1 MPITMQDCNVSSH
14 LNVSN
19 EVNEVLDELVGTVK
33 VFGPFN
39 DKINMYS
46 LLNEIGFKRG
56 LKDLISKDTTLLDK
70 FNSLGIKI
78 DDITKM
84 KAEDYRKMINQIIQI
99 NQIKGYIR
107 DTYLDRHPSVSNTS
121 TKSKVNGFDS
131 GTIRQLAYRE
141 VANTLLIKHIEN
153 KNSSSKRS
161 KDEVISSVTAE
172 ILDRFFNSV
181 VDHAITNNK
190 TFVSGR
196 QKDNILKRRYNA
208 LSGEAKELQSK
219 LEGLQKKKE
228 ELLDEYDEIPEEL
241 EDRTKE
247 QNIRY
252 TEIQNELRDI
262 KKISEDTK
270 SKLNSIVM
278 DKAISAIALMK
289 EVYTTRSVYDTRY
302 RNYANLVDQ
311 LLRNPGEFIRDSL
324 SIGGFQDLLKEYT
337 NNIDELMDYEE
348 YSDKNV
354 LVDEDSFKIDDSRD
368 TSTKNWNDALPKD
381 FNELVK
387 SDNRLYLSTIP
398 KLTKDGK
405 YDTDNEL
412 GINEFLDYDTVVTNI
427 IANVSTA
434 SPEAFLDTIQRLS
447 QRVPQLAGLKKIIED
462 CENDYGLFFRL
473 FTQFDYSIQNKLKID
488 IGNNSAV
495 RLANPK
501 TKTLTHNFYTLT
513 NQVRFTKYHAYST
526 TDVNELSVIG
536 NVNRRVTLN
545 EQSRLFYTNR
555 IKQIFRRV
563 FNNFDEQIIDNFI
576 EDRTVNDVDRQIQ
589 KLAASTIQLLNS
601 IKSYTDKYLELID
614 EQKRKINEEKA
625 EKENNVETI
634 ASLITESEAEQE
646 NRARFELD
654 ETALSNENDKIS
666 TAIYRICQMINNYGL
681 AQNEYT
687 SVGVKGNRASD
698 IIKNSYISRL
708 NDIMAYSERKNKE
721 LGIAYDNPYRGL
733 DILYDKVG
741 KGDRTSN
748 QFAFHPVIY
757 GVNIGGIKVPGI
769 FDLSKGGIGYSPNA
783 KLLLESELFE
793 GVDAG
798 NKFRNVDYA
807 GMSGNDYFITRFLMF
822 FRPRTII
829 TENGR
834 QRGIKGNDFANYF
847 LRVPSDA
854 THNYTMRYLKLRNE
868 QVEASVAT
876 HLKQELCNFV
886 TNLNNV
892 FEFNKQT
899 NRWELTTDVDK
910 LFTYAHCERK
920 NGKVVLERDGEL
932 VGNFFNFRKFF
943 TVNGKDYNRLIKD
956 AFSLYGANGLIKNDH
971 GVLYIDTASD
981 IYKQLVKTVE
991 SKGMTKIRFN
1001 DTREF
1006 DNEFLRIAREWTSE
1020 YLNDAKISLKN
1031 EIDRL
1036 RETDGYYAEGSE
1048 VTDGIF
1054 TDKDIDNFLLNEVNM
1069 NMNFDELIEGNYGY
1083 YKDSQT
1089 FLKRT
1094 KQNQAGGASFN
1105 VGGIGMEFEPL
1116 STIKLK
1122 GKDLTVVSSD
1132 GKTQFKASNGSN
1144 LEIRNGFKAVTIK
1157 NSIRG
1162 SKRYDSLHKE
1172 MVDTFT
1178 RQLQR
1183 QNETRK
1189 VKLTDEEIKNRAIK
1203 YATASVRAFYGRA
1216 EEREGTT
1223 VNDAQSYIT
1232 LDEFIRRTYIDGSFQ
1247 QYEPLFIKLKQL
1259 EQDVKDGKDID
1270 LSEYDFDAIQ
1280 AKIQVQ
1286 KNFYYDQMYDDVTE
1300 NYYSRQIKN
1309 AEFVLIKGLLGE
1321 GSELDKLYDI
1331 MVEHGIDQINTDET
1345 SKASNKE
1352 TLIYWDDNG
1361 NINENF
1367 ASGIDKNSE
1376 VYYYR
1381 YLYKQQD
1388 NPEHMKNMTNKFG
1401 LQAQVKIP
1409 DNIDLTN
1416 PYMRDQLTSY
1426 FDAYSTKIHNSYLDL
1441 LDNMGYKL
1449 NEEGR
1454 VVNKSDGSEELNAEE
1469 FYMRAMEEAVRLGVN
1484 SQFMEFLMPYNPDG
1498 TPKMDNSMNLVS
1510 NKIENIFQALYNSS
1524 ITRQKIPGWHAVQV
1538 TSVGTSQELQFH
1550 PEGYYNEKEHKYV
1563 TIKEYEK
1570 LENKDGYEKTNL
1582 PYIEIRIPRWSKDIP
1597 KDIPEEQ
1604 LIALLEEAKLDK
1616 QLIYRIPTE
1625 GKQSIAIAK
1634 VVGFIDDV
1642 YGSTVLLPDEWVT
1655 KTGADFDTD
1664 SVYSMYHHIRY
1675 DKRNGKFIKE
1685 KYFTLDENLSEEEK
1699 ESALELQYRKFIR
1712 SKLKEKVEKQ
1722 KITSSDRDKAWQ
1734 EAYDKISGAERR
1746 EELKREFKDL
1756 QNEESEVWEY
1766 IPESIQNRIK
1776 KYHADNK
1783 SAQESQLGYS
1793 DGEVKAVEYSAA
1805 EAYIN
1810 QLIGT
1815 NRILSEALN
1824 DKNLGKQEKQDI
1836 QDLIDINEDIID
1848 NVREQGERFDLE
1860 DVKKEYESN
1869 IDELKAEYRLLNKQ
1883 EFEEVVKQAGLPS
1896 FEEFKELPVE
1906 RMNTREG
1913 LDNHIID
1920 SLINIM
1926 ADPSSREEDYATSN
1940 FMDISEAMDII
1951 GNRELGRNKTLNTPY
1966 DTNSQIRNFVN
1977 AMSGTKLK
1985 GMSVNLDTFLS
1996 KCNIGRVELGGDFA
2010 GSVRVKYDM
2019 RRKDD
2024 DGNPVYD
2031 FDDIVEAFGEKNVE
2045 GKKGDDFIIVTHNRM
2060 GWSNNN
2066 KNVVGKIISMYSSE
2080 TTAHTLDAM
2089 KVGSAYNVNDFTF
2102 KAYKIMP
2109 MLGVD
2114 YYTAMAFIYQP
2125 GISRLNVE
2133 HDRINSV
2140 YIKQSG
2146 NEIRN
2151 ATKRIIK
2158 EIYHDVD
2165 DVQKMHGYFELIEY
2179 ASTNERTQKILSELL
2194 GVKVDKDNSYFD
2206 AKKIFDISM
2215 LIERLNNAR
2224 DYGNEFDYHFGQEN
2238 DKSRT
2243 EEAKIRDACIDLIV
2257 LSQYS
2262 NLSNL
2267 GNNINELARVSKP
2280 EKMGAAQTIYETRKT
2295 IKRID
2300 DITGRTTL
2308 RQEKDIRT
2316 ESQRE
2321 KDIQIKDTLVINRV
2335 IDGNQIK
2342 VDFLSALF
2350 PTDVDNKTILPKESF
2365 YPFIAQ
2371 MYKDSTM
2378 ASVEINSKLFRLEDE
2393 KFYDIIDTIGIKLG
2407 RQLNADQAKQ
2417 FKKYAVGYAYNKVPS
2432 LVLPVSLDKDGKIV
2446 VEGDLNNF
2454 ELLEAERKRVNG
2466 YMTTSASFEVKKL
2479 NNPTAEE
2486 INKFKELTPA
2496 QKVQFIQKA
2505 FRYGAGIFEYLEAE
2519 SMRTDIY
2526 NKTGLSGQRIRFND
2540 ENINIETL
2548 FEAFS
2553 ESFNNKNPLI
2563 RLAAIDLVKYA
2574 LLVEGQNFGMGKVS
2588 KFITN
2593 DAIYLGIDD
2602 YGMDIMSSYLKVL
2615 DNDFGHEKVDKEF
2628 IEKFIR
2634 SHSDMAPTVTIFATE
2649 NRVTKSGKQTKVN
2662 TPEQSGL
2669 LRCRKHG
2676 EIFVI
2681 PNIKDREQGE
2691 LDSADNNI
2699 AAFLSK
2705 IEDHSD
2711 KYINLSYRMG
2721 GIQRTNLYEVIACD
2735 DGSYLLIPKSKLN
2748 TNEYSQYSFARE
2760 NYKLYDK
2767 KVSDEDRALQPDLPA
2782 TRPVAFLPDEYY
2794 SEIRQE
2800 YLDSVADY
2808 VTGEELAA
2816 RSKDTVFESMAAS
2829 VEKHKEGKQRLKGE
2843 KIEVKET
2850 EVETNRNYLD
2860 SIMRLDDKKISSE
2873 DKRLKDAVTKF
2884 VQDITGG
2891 DPRINKTNEYGIYGA
2906 DNPTNKMY
2914 VYNPYGPL
2922 KRLFRP
2928 GTPVVQ
2934 RIRDREGKLMTV
2946 VITLKKNFNREYKS
2960 DKRMFKIAS
2969 QSKVDESNRK
2979 MGKATSTFFIQ
2990 LPNTTEKPNE
3000 KDKPVMSAIARRSET
3015 DYDQNHTNQ
3024 FIKPLNRVL
3033 DKIRI
3038 EAAKGDVRSVEL
3050 LNTLKYRGIDSRLI
3064 SHLTREQSFVFRN
3077 LSTYY
3082 RHLVQDYKEQMNEFT
3097 LSSGNT
3103 YSIDDPR
3110 LYEELGYSDILDQ
3123 ANDYNRLIKLI
3134 LDARTCKEYLEGIS
3148 HTGDINTD
3156 RYIDE
3161 ILLNVNSL
3169 AAHKLNTAFEHLFN
3183 IYFAKYSND
3192 PLVRDGIV
3200 KLREQ
3205 FGDLNWLDS
3214 WLTDVTHIR
3223 SKEVQVVTKIINDTL
3238 ARVERIIAPKAQRAV
3253 EARYDEIMKSE
3264 GGDINFDKI
3273 IGKDGNMTKEFS
3285 PEFISERDKLN
3296 AELDDISIDP
3306 NRGKNSIDYWRK
3318 YIEKEKFYAKNIHRE
3333 GVAKLYQERIDNI
3346 EKALNECGDL
3356 FIEYERLRK
3365 DLYTSVYN
3373 FGTEEENIRRRQI
3386 QEEIKALFDKYDDER
3401 KVQKSDA
3408 QIKKIEALEEY
3419 VNEHNRI
3426 QNEYYEYTPEDSW
3439 QSDLEYYTKI
3449 RDRYDARHTL
3459 ETHDEKMANPEYA
3472 EAWNWIHNNTW
3483 VPLGSKAKKA
3493 IEESFRAL
3501 QNNNKRHVP
3510 NKARKLAKEIGALDH
3525 KNQIDARK
3533 FTREQIKQ
3541 VRDWQIE
3548 NYRNYALSNTGDS
3561 TLYKEI
3567 PEQPI
3572 LTNAFW
3578 DEFNRLHKTTNNK
3591 ADKKKI
3597 TARINEIIEPYID
3610 RNNNQID
3617 TIQLVRD
3624 LYEDEKSGGNLF
3636 NELNKLYRQLHRGGK
3651 RQDKKFREW
3660 SKNTVEVKYNMEA
3673 YERERAKRITLL
3685 NSKELPKRASEMW
3698 TSLFVTMTKDG
3709 DVTPNF
3715 DVFGYFDVKDS
3726 KYIDTAKTKH
3736 RDRIFKNIEFI
3747 PNEYYWDAYTQAQAE
3762 GRWSEWYDENHVYN
3776 QYTGKWEPL
3785 RVWTTMRLRDDNEFG
3800 ESPEYVPTF
3809 GNKTKA
3815 IKEKYRNKSYK
3826 KGTDNYNTEL
3836 GQYNT
3841 GITLTAKEKQMKDF
3855 ILETLQNGVA
3865 NYKMQQAVN
3874 RGMFPRLPKAA
3885 VWDTRRVIKEIGN
3898 VVGLTWDRS
3907 YLDKD
3912 AKTGENYSD
3921 DRIDQ
3926 LDMFEII
3933 RTKGYEKEKTIEP
3946 QQPWQTEEEYR
3957 EYVKKMR
3964 AENDKIRK
3972 NNLELEEAIRS
3983 KDIRKILSEYVKRS
3997 ELLKGKEAAKNTL
4010 YILLEE
4016 LRSNEAYRVNAKGNV
4031 SIDTKSSSRDFA
4043 VYRTQDL
4050 KNMNATTTNWG
4061 LRRIYGDYHEKSLLR
4076 SLANDLQQFTSAKFM
4091 IGNIWSGITNVTMGY
4106 VNIEMERMAGEYFE
4120 TKDAITAQL
4129 EYCNGSMSYIDS
4141 LFRTQKTF
4149 TNKTDALIHYFN
4161 VIEYDRLLERQ
4172 DTETIDEY
4180 SERLRKLLYL
4190 NQSGGEHLMQNT
4202 VLLAVLHG
4210 TRTYYDAQLGRTVL
4224 MSKQQLRYE
4233 YEHKALEKVLQK
4245 YPEYQQAFNAFR
4257 KAVKNNK
4264 QELFQYD
4271 KRSKDLATEFIKLLY
4286 NDRIPGTSIS
4296 KQIRDKILNEFRE
4309 ERIKSKEE
4317 ADKKFE
4323 TLKTVYDQ
4331 ITFKDGVVDI
4341 ATQYDDNGKPLYNK
4355 GDMGFI
4361 TEQLIGDISNRVIS
4375 INKKIHGVYD
4385 KDGAAMLERKWFGSL
4400 LMQYH
4405 KHIWPGIMKHW
4416 RNKGYFNEYRMTRE
4430 KGMYADLYNYFKN
4443 SLTLMDAWQK
4453 AEGKKDGFLKN
4464 LVDSL
4469 SALPQIANNLRLNAI
4484 LMPPEQRN
4492 NLKRIGAELSGIG
4505 ISLLSFMLIYSLYDE
4520 DEIHESMIASNAIYL
4535 TDRLLS
4541 EIIMYNPYGAPME
4554 ALTLW
4559 QNPIAGGA
4567 FYMDAMKAVSLS
4579 VEYMLDPDFDG
4590 VFDRGPYKG
4599 MNKWEVLARRNFWLS
4614 RIALR
4619 FKTIGANNKY
4629 YRIGNKS
4636 IVSNIAK
4643 EVVYDD
4649 EEDYNEDYNEDT
4661 RDE

>member
-1 MPITMQDCNVSSH
+1 MPDCNVSGQ

-19 EVNEVLDELVGTVK
+19 EVNEVLNEITGTVK
-33 VFGPFN
+33 VFGPDS
-39 DKINMYS
+39 DKIAIAS

-56 LKDLISKDTTLLDK
+56 LRDLIAKDTNLLDK
-70 FNSLGIKI
+70 LISLGI
-78 DDITKM
+78 DYNSITKI
-84 KAEDYRKMINQIIQI
+84 KADDYRKLINQIIQT
-99 NQIKGYIR
+99 NQVKGYIR
-107 DTYLDRHPSVSNTS
+107 DTYLERHPAVSNTS
-121 TKSKVNGFDS
+121 VKSNINGFDT
-131 GTIRQLAYRE
+131 GVIRQLAYRE

-153 KNSSSKRS
+153 KNRENKRS
-161 KDEVISSVTAE
+161 KDEIISSVTAE
-172 ILDRFFNSV
+172 VLDRFFNSV
-181 VDHAITNNK
+181 VDHAIANNK
-190 TFVSGR
+190 TFISGR
-196 QKDNILKRRYNA
+196 QKDNLLKKRYIN
-208 LSGEAKELQSK
+208 LSAEGKDLQSK
-219 LEGLQKKKE
+219 LSSLEEKRL
-228 ELLDEYDEIPEEL
+228 ELLDEYDEIPEEAT
-241 EDRTKE
+241 DRTKK
-247 QNIRY
+247 QNVRY
-252 TEIQNELRDI
+252 TEIQNELRQI
-262 KKISEDTK
+262 KKVSEETK
-270 SKLNSIVM
+270 TKLNSIVL
-278 DKAISAIALMK
+278 DKAIAGIALMK
-289 EVYTTRSVYDTRY
+289 EVYTTKSVYDTRY

-348 YSDKNV
+348 YDDKNI
-354 LVDEDSFKIDDSRD
+354 LVDEESFKIDDSRD

-387 SDNRLYLSTIP
+387 TNNKLYLSTIP
-398 KLTKDGK
+398 KLTRDGK
-405 YDTDNEL
+405 YDTNNEL
-412 GINEFLDYDTVVTNI
+412 GINEFLDYHTVINNI

-434 SPEAFLDTIQRLS
+434 SPEAFLDTLQRLS
-447 QRVPQLAGLKKIIED
+447 QRVPELAGLQKIIED
-462 CENDYGLFFRL
+462 CENDYGLLYRL
-473 FTQFDYSIQNKLKID
+473 FTQFDYEIYNKLKID
-488 IGNNSAV
+488 IGNNSVV
-495 RLANPK
+495 RLSNPK
-501 TKTLTHNFYTLT
+501 TRTLTHNFYTLS

-526 TDVNELSVIG
+526 SDVNDLSAIA
-536 NVNRRVTLN
+536 NINRRVTLN
-545 EQSRLFYTNR
+545 DNSRVFYTNK
-555 IKQIFRRV
+555 IKQVFRRV
-563 FNNFDEQIIDNFI
+563 FNNFDETIIDNFI
-576 EDRTVNDVDRQIQ
+576 EDRTVNDVDRQLQ

-601 IKSYTDKYLELID
+601 IKNYNDKYLDLVK
-614 EQKRKINEEKA
+614 EQRQRIQEEKEEKIN
-625 EKENNVETI
+625 NIETI
-634 ASLITESEAEQE
+634 ASLMKESDAEQE
-646 NRARFELD
+646 SRARFELD
-654 ETALSNENDKIS
+654 ETALNNENDKIN

-681 AQNEYT
+681 AKNEYT

-708 NDIMAYSERKNKE
+708 NDIMRYEEKKNE
-721 LGIAYDNPYRGL
+721 ALGIAFDNPNRGL

-741 KGDRTSN
+741 KGERTSN

-757 GVNIGGIKVPGI
+757 GVEIGGIKVPGI
-769 FDLSKGGIGYSPNA
+769 FDLSKGSIGYSPNA

-798 NKFRNVDYA
+798 NKFRNVDYV

-829 TENGR
+829 TEKGR

-868 QVEASVAT
+868 QVEASVAS
-876 HLKQELCNFV
+876 HLKQELCNFI

-892 FEFNKQT
+892 FEFNKTT
-899 NRWELTTDVDK
+899 NRWELTKDVDK
-910 LFTYAHCERK
+910 LFTYAHCERED
-920 NGKVVLERDGEL
+920 GQVILERDGEL

-943 TVNGKDYNRLIKD
+943 NVNGKDYSRLIKD
-956 AFSLYGANGLIKNDH
+956 AFSLYGANGLIKNDN
-971 GVLYIDTASD
+971 GVLYIDITSD
-981 IYKQLVKTVE
+981 AYKQLVRTSE
-991 SKGMTKIRFN
+991 NSGTTKIRFK
-1001 DTREF
+1001 DTRQF
-1006 DNEFLRIAREWTSE
+1006 DDLFLRIAKEWTGE
-1020 YLNDAKISLKN
+1020 YLNDAKVLLKN

-1036 RETDGYYAEGSE
+1036 REVDGYYAEGSE
-1048 VTDGIF
+1048 ITDGIF
-1054 TDKDIDNFLLNEVNM
+1054 TDKDIENFLLNDVNM
-1069 NMNFDELIEGNYGY
+1069 NMNFDELIEGNTGY

-1116 STIKLK
+1116 ATIKLK

-1132 GKTQFKASNGSN
+1132 GKTQFKASDGRN

-1172 MVDTFT
+1172 MVDIFT
-1178 RQLQR
+1178 RQLKR
-1183 QNETRK
+1183 QNETREN
-1189 VKLTDEEIKNRAIK
+1189 KLTDEEIHKRAIK
-1203 YATASVRAFYGRA
+1203 YASASVQSFYGRA
-1216 EEREGTT
+1216 EERKGTT

-1247 QYEPLFIKLKQL
+1247 EYEPLFMKLKQL
-1259 EQDVKDGKDID
+1259 EQDIKDGKDINLDDYD
-1270 LSEYDFDAIQ
+1270 LDAIN

-1352 TLIYWDDNG
+1352 TLVYWDDNG
-1361 NINENF
+1361 VVNENF
-1367 ASGIDKNSE
+1367 ASGIDKNAE

-1388 NPEHMKNMTNKFG
+1388 NPEHMKNMSNKFG

-1409 DNIDLTN
+1409 DNLDFTN
-1416 PYMRDQLTSY
+1416 PYMRAQLNNY
-1426 FDAYSTKIHNSYLDL
+1426 FGAYSTKIHNSYLDL

-1449 NEEGR
+1449 NNEGK
-1454 VVNKSDGSEELNAEE
+1454 VVNKSDGSEDLNVEE
-1469 FYMRAMEEAVRLGVN
+1469 FYKRAMEEAVRLGVN
-1484 SQFMEFLMPYNPDG
+1484 SQFMEFLMPYNSDG

-1538 TSVGTSQELQFH
+1538 TSVGTSKELQFH

-1563 TIKEYEK
+1563 TIEEYEN

-1582 PYIEIRIPRWSKDIP
+1582 PYVEIRIPRWSKDIP
-1597 KDIPEEQ
+1597 KDIPEKE
-1604 LIALLEEAKLDK
+1604 LIRLLEEAGLDK

-1664 SVYSMYHHIRY
+1664 SVYSMYHHLRY
-1675 DKRNGKFIKE
+1675 DKKKGKFVKE
-1685 KYFTLDENLSEEEK
+1685 KYFELDKNLSESERER
-1699 ESALELQYRKFIR
+1699 AIELQYRKYIK
-1712 SKLKEKVEKQ
+1712 SKLKERVEKQ
-1722 KITSSDRDKAWQ
+1722 KITSSDRDKAWK

-1746 EELKREFKDL
+1746 EELRKQFEDL
-1756 QNEESEVWEY
+1756 QNEEEEVWQY
-1766 IPESIQNRIK
+1766 IPKDVKNKIIEYHEDIK
-1776 KYHADNK
+1776 KSKVTELAYF
-1783 SAQESQLGYS
+1783 
-1793 DGEVKAVEYSAA
+1793 EYSYG
-1805 EAYIN
+1805 EGKGSEYSPGEKYIN

-1815 NRILSEALN
+1815 NKILSESLN
-1824 DKNLGKQEKQDI
+1824 DENLSKQEKQDI

-1848 NVREQGERFDLE
+1848 NVTEQGERFDLE
-1860 DVKKEYESN
+1860 DVKREYEST
-1869 IDELKAEYRLLNKQ
+1869 IDELKAEYKLLNKE
-1883 EFEEVVKQAGLPS
+1883 EFERVAAEAGLPS
-1896 FEEFKELPVE
+1896 LEEFKKFPVE

-1913 LDNHIID
+1913 LDNNIID

-1940 FMDISEAMDII
+1940 FIDISEAMEII
-1951 GNRELGRNKTLNTPY
+1951 GNRELGRNKMLNTPY

-2010 GSVRVKYDM
+2010 GSIRVKYDM
-2019 RRKDD
+2019 TRKDNE
-2024 DGNPVYD
+2024 GNPIYD
-2031 FDDIVEAFGEKNVE
+2031 FDDIVEAFGETNVE
-2045 GKKGDDFIIVTHNRM
+2045 GKKGDKFIIVTHNRM

-2109 MLGVD
+2109 MLGID

-2165 DVQKMHGYFELIEY
+2165 EVQKMHGYFELIEY
-2179 ASTNERTQKILSELL
+2179 ASSNERTQSILKELL
-2194 GVKVDKDNSYFD
+2194 GTNVDKNNSYFD
-2206 AKKIFDISM
+2206 ANKIFDISM
-2215 LIERLNNAR
+2215 LLERLNNAR
-2224 DYGNEFDYHFGQEN
+2224 DYGNEFDYHFGQDN

-2267 GNNINELARVSKP
+2267 GNNINEIARVSKP
-2280 EKMGAAQTIYETRKT
+2280 EKLGAAQTIYETRKT

-2300 DITGRTTL
+2300 DITGRTTI
-2308 RQEKDIRT
+2308 RREKDVRT
-2316 ESQRE
+2316 EAQKE
-2321 KDIQIKDTLVINRV
+2321 KDIQIKDTLIINKV
-2335 IDGNQIK
+2335 IDGREIK
-2342 VDFLSALF
+2342 LDFLSALF
-2350 PTDVDNKTILPKESF
+2350 PTDADSKTILPEESF

-2393 KFYDIIDTIGIKLG
+2393 KFYDIIDTIGIRIG
-2407 RQLNADQAKQ
+2407 RQLGPDQAKQ

-2432 LVLPVSLDKDGKIV
+2432 LVLPVSLDKDGKV
-2446 VEGDLNNF
+2446 VIEGDLNSF
-2454 ELLEAERKRVNG
+2454 ELIEAEKKRING
-2466 YMTTSASFEVKKL
+2466 YMTTSASFEVKHL

-2486 INKFKELTPA
+2486 INKFRKLTPA

-2519 SMRTDIY
+2519 SMRADIY

-2540 ENINIETL
+2540 ESLNIETL
-2548 FEAFS
+2548 FEAFN

-2563 RLAAIDLVKYA
+2563 RLAAIDLVKYG
-2574 LLVEGQNFGMGKVS
+2574 LLVEGQNFGVGKVS

-2593 DAIYLGIDD
+2593 DAIYLGIEDH
-2602 YGMDIMSSYLKVL
+2602 GMDIMSSYLRVL
-2615 DNDFGHEKVDKEF
+2615 DNDFGQEKVDKEF
-2628 IEKFIR
+2628 VEKFIR
-2634 SHSDMAPTVTIFATE
+2634 SHSDMVPTVTIFETE
-2649 NRVTKSGKQTKVN
+2649 SKVMRDGRTRKVTTS
-2662 TPEQSGL
+2662 EQEGL
-2669 LRCRKHG
+2669 KKCIKYG

-2681 PNIKDREQGE
+2681 PNVRDREGTE
-2691 LDSADNNI
+2691 LDSVDNNI
-2699 AAFLSK
+2699 AAFLAR
-2705 IEDHSD
+2705 IEDHPD
-2711 KYINLSYRMG
+2711 KYINLSYRYKG
-2721 GIQRTNLYEVIACD
+2721 TQRNNLYEVIACD

-2767 KVSDEDRALQPDLPA
+2767 KTSEEDRALKPDLPS
-2782 TRPVAFLPDEYY
+2782 TIPVAFLPDEYY
-2794 SEIRQE
+2794 NEIRQE
-2800 YLDSVADY
+2800 YIDAVQEHI
-2808 VTGEELAA
+2808 TGEELAA
-2816 RSKDTVFESMAAS
+2816 RTKETVFEGIAKS
-2829 VEKHKEGKQRLKGE
+2829 VAKAKEGNKRLTGE

-2850 EVETNRNYLD
+2850 EVETNKNYLD
-2860 SIMRLDDKKISSE
+2860 NIMKLDNKNLTSADR
-2873 DKRLKDAVTKF
+2873 RLKDSIIKL

-2891 DPRINKTNEYGIYGA
+2891 DPRTNKTNEYGIYGT
-2906 DNPTNKMY
+2906 DNPLNKLY
-2914 VYNPYGPL
+2914 VYNPSVEL
-2922 KRLFRP
+2922 KQLFRP
-2928 GTPVVQ
+2928 GVTVVQ
-2934 RIRDREGKLMTV
+2934 RIRDREGKMLTV
-2946 VITLKKNFNREYKS
+2946 AITRKKNFKKRYDK
-2960 DKRMFKIAS
+2960 DKRIFKIAS
-2969 QSKVDESNRK
+2969 QAKVDEGNEQI
-2979 MGKATSTFFIQ
+2979 GKATSTYFVQIVS
-2990 LPNTTEKPNE
+2990 TTEKPNQ
-3000 KDKPVMSAIARRSET
+3000 KDKLSSLSAIARTNAE

-3024 FIKPLNRVL
+3024 FIRPVNRVL

-3038 EAAKGDVRSVEL
+3038 ESAKGDTRASEF
-3050 LNTLKYRGIDSRLI
+3050 LNTLKYQGIDSRLI
-3064 SHLTREQSFVFRN
+3064 SHLTREQEFVFRN

-3082 RHLVQDYKEQMNEFT
+3082 RHLVQDYKDQMNEFT
-3097 LSSGNT
+3097 LANGET
-3103 YSIDDPR
+3103 YSIDDPK

-3123 ANDYNRLIKLI
+3123 ANDYNKLIKLI
-3134 LDARTCKEYLEGIS
+3134 LDARTCKEYLEGLA
-3148 HTGDINTD
+3148 HTGDLKTD
-3156 RYIDE
+3156 KYIDE
-3161 ILLNVNSL
+3161 ILSNVNSL
-3169 AAHKLNTAFEHLFN
+3169 AAHKLDTAFEHLFN

-3192 PLVRDGIV
+3192 PLIRDGIV

-3205 FGDLNWLDS
+3205 FGDLSWLDS
-3214 WLTDVTHIR
+3214 WITDVTHIR

-3238 ARVERIIAPKAQRAV
+3238 ARVERVIAPKAQIEV
-3253 EARYDEIMKSE
+3253 EKKYDEIIRSE
-3264 GGDINFDKI
+3264 GGDIDFNKI
-3273 IGKDGNMTKEFS
+3273 IGKDGNMAKEFTPS
-3285 PEFISERDKLN
+3285 FIEERDRLN
-3296 AELDDISIDP
+3296 EELDAISIDP
-3306 NRGKNSIDYWRK
+3306 NKGKNSIDYWRK

-3333 GVAKLYQERIDNI
+3333 AVAKLYQEKVDNI

-3373 FGTEEENIRRRQI
+3373 FGTEEENIRRRQV
-3386 QEEIKALFDKYDDER
+3386 QEQIKALFERQDDET
-3401 KVQKSDA
+3401 KVQKTDA
-3408 QIKKIEALEEY
+3408 QIKRIEALERY

-3426 QNEYYEYTPEDSW
+3426 QKEYYEYTPEESW

-3449 RDRYDARHTL
+3449 RDRYDAAHTL

-3483 VPLGSKAKKA
+3483 VPLGEKAKKA

-3501 QNNNKRHVP
+3501 QNGNKRSVS
-3510 NKARKLAKEIGALDH
+3510 KKVYQLAKDIGAYDS
-3525 KNQIDARK
+3525 KNQIDGRM

-3541 VRDWQIE
+3541 ARDWQIE

-3578 DEFNRLHKTTNNK
+3578 DKFNELHSTTTDK

-3597 TARINEIIEPYID
+3597 TGRINEILEPYI
-3610 RNNNQID
+3610 NKASNEID

-3624 LYEDEKSGGNLF
+3624 LYEDERNGGSLYK
-3636 NELNKLYRQLHRGGK
+3636 ELSSLYRQLHRGGK
-3651 RQDKKFREW
+3651 RQDRKFKEW
-3660 SKNTVEVKYNMEA
+3660 SKNTVEVKYNMTA

-3685 NSKELPKRASEMW
+3685 NSKELPKRASDMW
-3698 TSLFVTMTKDG
+3698 IDLFVTGKKNG
-3709 DVTPNF
+3709 EITPNF
-3715 DVFGYFDVKDS
+3715 DVFGYFEVKDP
-3726 KYIDTAKTKH
+3726 KYIDTEKTKH
-3736 RDRIFKNIEFI
+3736 RDRIFRNIEFI

-3785 RVWTTMRLRDDNEFG
+3785 RIWTTMRLKDDNEFG
-3800 ESPEYVPTF
+3800 ESPQYTPTF

-3815 IKEKYRNKSYK
+3815 IKEKYKNKNYK
-3826 KGTDNYNTEL
+3826 KGTDNYNSEL
-3836 GQYNT
+3836 GQHNT
-3841 GITLTAKEKQMKDF
+3841 GIVLTAKEKRMKDF
-3855 ILETLQNGVA
+3855 ILETLQSGVA

-3874 RGMFPRLPKAA
+3874 KGMFPRLPKSA
-3885 VWDTRRVIKEIGN
+3885 VWDTRRVMKEILN
-3898 VVGLTWDRS
+3898 VAGLTWDRS

-3933 RTKGYEKEKTIEP
+3933 KAKGYEKEKIIES
-3946 QQPWQTEEEYR
+3946 QQPWQTDEEYR
-3957 EYVKKMR
+3957 QYVRKLQK
-3964 AENDKIRK
+3964 ENDNIRK

-3983 KDIRKILSEYVKRS
+3983 KDVKKILSEYVKRS
-3997 ELLKGKEAAKNTL
+3997 ELAKGKEAAKNTL
-4010 YILLEE
+4010 YVLLEE
-4016 LRSNEAYRVNAKGNV
+4016 LRSNQAYMINAKGNV
-4031 SIDTKSSSRDFA
+4031 SIDNKGSSRDFA
-4043 VYRTQDL
+4043 VYRTEGL

-4061 LRRIYGDYHEKSLLR
+4061 LRRIYGDYHEKSLMR
-4076 SLANDLQQFTSAKFM
+4076 SIANDLQQFTSAKFM

-4106 VNIEMERMAGEYFE
+4106 VNMEMERAAGEYFE
-4120 TKDAITAQL
+4120 TKDAITAQM
-4129 EYCNGSMSYIDS
+4129 EYTHGGLSYIDS
-4141 LFRTQKTF
+4141 LFRTKRTF

-4161 VIEYDRLLERQ
+4161 VLEYDRLLERQ
-4172 DTETIDEY
+4172 DTETLDEY
-4180 SERLRKLLYL
+4180 SEKIRKLLYL

-4210 TRTYYDAQLGRTVL
+4210 TRTYYDEQLGRTVL

-4245 YPEYQQAFNAFR
+4245 YPEYQQAFNTFR

-4286 NDRIPGTSIS
+4286 NDAIPGTKIS
-4296 KQIRDKILNEFRE
+4296 KQLRDDILNAFRE
-4309 ERIKSKEE
+4309 ERVKSVEE

-4331 ITFKDGVVDI
+4331 ITFKDGIVDI
-4341 ATQYDDNGKPLYNK
+4341 AVQKDKNGDTLYHN
-4355 GDMGFI
+4355 GDVGFI

-4385 KDGAAMLERKWFGSL
+4385 KDGAAMLERKWYGSL

-4430 KGMYADLYNYFKN
+4430 KGMYAEVYNYFKN

-4453 AEGKKDGFLKN
+4453 AEGKKDGFVQN
-4464 LVDSL
+4464 LINSL
-4469 SALPQIANNLRLNAI
+4469 SALPQIANNLRLNWM
-4484 LMPPEQRN
+4484 LMPSEQRN
-4492 NLKRIGAELSGIG
+4492 NLKRIGAEFSGIAV
-4505 ISLLSFMLIYSLYDE
+4505 SLLSFMLIYSLYDE
-4520 DEIHESMIASNAIYL
+4520 DEIHESLIASNAIYL

-4541 EIIMYNPYGAPME
+4541 EIIMYNPYGAVQE
-4554 ALTLW
+4554 AQTLW
-4559 QNPIAGGA
+4559 QNPVAGGA
-4567 FYMDAMKAVSLS
+4567 FYMDAMKAASLAI
-4579 VEYMLDPDFDG
+4579 EYMIDPDFTG
-4590 VFDRGPYKG
+4590 IHDRGPYKG
-4599 MNKWEVLARRNFWLS
+4599 MSKWEVLARRNFWLS

-4636 IVSNIAK
+4636 IVSSLAK
-4643 EVVYDD
+4643 EIVYDD
-4649 EEDYNEDYNEDT
+4649 DEDDRTYENDY